1 MKKIQAL
8 VVVLLVC
15 SAQITHAEKN
25 YGSAI
30 GTVVSVYDG
39 DTITVDLDEDTWPP
53 LIGEKI
59 GVRVFGVDTREL
71 REGGLPAKAFV
82 QALIPVGSTVRLS
95 EILRDKYFR
104 IVAKV
109 GYNCTDL
116 ESDNPT
122 CSDLSLT
129 LIKHK
134 FAIPYDGGTKAKF
147 PKDIK

>member
-1 MKKIQAL
+1 MKKMLML
-8 VVVLLVC
+8 VLSLLLLPA
-15 SAQITHAEKN
+15 SLYTAEKN
-25 YGSAI
+25 YGSAMA
-30 GTVVSVYDG
+30 TVVSIYDG
-39 DTITVDLDEDTWPP
+39 DTLTVNLDEDVWPP

-82 QALIPVGSTVRLS
+82 QALIPVGSTVYLS
-95 EILRDKYFR
+95 KILRDKYFR

-116 ESDNPT
+116 ELENPL

-134 FAIPYDGGTKAKF
+134 FALPYDGGTKSKF
-147 PKDIK
+147 PEDIK